1 VSQLSLAEKKV
12 EELMTSPPVCISKD
26 SPVGKALS
34 LMLDHDFSHLIAV
47 DGKRVAGVVSMW
59 DLVDVLGS
67 SRFRNVPVSRIHVSA
82 VMSEPAVTIQAD
94 DKVEDAKRIMLE
106 RDFSCLPVMRGDNLV
121 GIITETDI
129 VKMLKDSSAVRD
141 LMRSSYPK
149 VMPIDRIVHAR
160 AIMIENGVRVIPVV
174 EEGRLVGIVTERALA
189 KAFYHLRDES
199 RVSHIEEAVRRVIV
213 EDVMEESPE
222 VLRED
227 QSIEEAA
234 ALFYKARIPALPVI
248 EGDLVKGMLERK
260 SLLLRV

>member
-1 VSQLSLAEKKV
+1 MSLTEMRV
-12 EELMTSPPVCISKD
+12 EELMTSPPVCIQKD

-34 LMLDHDFSHLIAV
+34 LMINGDFSHLIAV

-67 SRFRNVPVSRIHVSA
+67 SRFRNVPASRIYVSA
-82 VMSEPAVTIQAD
+82 VMSSPAITIQAD
-94 DKVEDAKRIMLE
+94 ARVRDAKRIMLE
-106 RDFSCLPVMRGDNLV
+106 RDFSCLPVMRGDDLV

-129 VKMLKDSSAVRD
+129 IRILKDSSPIKD

-160 AIMIENGVRVIPVV
+160 AVMIENGIRVIPVI
-174 EEGRLVGIVTERALA
+174 EEGRLVGLVTEKALA
-189 KAFYHLRDES
+189 KAFYDLRVES
-199 RVSHIEEAVRRVIV
+199 RVSHVEEAVRKVLV
-213 EDVMEESPE
+213 EDIMEESPE

-227 QSIEEAA
+227 QSVEEAA
-234 ALFYKARIPALPVI
+234 MLFYRARIPALPVV
-248 EGDLVKGMLERK
+248 EDDVVRGMLERK

>member
-1 VSQLSLAEKKV
+1 LPLAEMKV
-12 EELMTSPPVCISKD
+12 EELMTSPPVCIQKD
-26 SPVGKALS
+26 SPIGKALD
-34 LMLDHDFSHLIAV
+34 LMLNGDFSHLIAV
-47 DGKRVAGVVSMW
+47 DGKRVAGIVSMW

-94 DKVEDAKRIMLE
+94 SKVKDAKRIMLE
-106 RDFSCLPVMRGDNLV
+106 NDFSCLPVMRGDELV

-129 VKMLKDSSAVRD
+129 VRRIKDSSPLRD
-141 LMRSSYPK
+141 LMRISYPK

-160 AIMIENGVRVIPVV
+160 AVMIENGIRVIPVV
-174 EEGRLVGIVTERALA
+174 EEGRLVGLVTEKALA
-189 KAFYHLRDES
+189 KAFYDLRAES
-199 RVSHIEEAVRRVIV
+199 RVYHVEEAVRKVLV

-222 VLRED
+222 VLKEN

-234 ALFYKARIPALPVI
+234 MLFYKARIPALPVI
-248 EGDLVKGMLERK
+248 EGDIIKGMLERK